1 MWQMVLSGQD
11 SLEARGG
18 GGGGY
23 EDGQVRLLYPW
34 DFNSRKGLSEDMERL
49 TLSKGEFTNFPD
61 TWEHHCPRGCGEEQ
75 GEGRG
80 QSLYGGFCGK
90 GRGGQLRVGFWN
102 NSSGLAV

>member
-11 SLEARGG
+11 SLEAL
-18 GGGGY
+18 GGY
-23 EDGQVRLLYPW
+23 EDRQVCLLYPW

-49 TLSKGEFTNFPD
+49 LLSKGEFTNFPD
-61 TWEHHCPRGCGEEQ
+61 TWEHHCPRGGREEQ

-90 GRGGQLRVGFWN
+90 GKGGQGKQLRMGFWN